1 MSEVS
6 VIPLGKAI
14 ERLEESLA
22 ACREQPEQLM
32 YRDAVIKRFEFA
44 FELAQSVLKKFVV
57 AFSVNAKE
65 REQLTF
71 PTLIRTA
78 SQDGVL
84 LNGYDVWIKFR
95 EARSRT
101 SHVHD
106 DDEAVAIMTI
116 VPGFLDEVRF
126 LFKRVQEELRNAP
139 EAIPDQKTLH
149 LPEQE
154 FELVR
159 AILKE
164 HIPGKAV
171 WVFGSRATGGRMLKR
186 FSDLDLAVEGKL
198 TWPERAALAEAF
210 DESLLPVKV
219 DVVEQG
225 LVEADFWERIEKDFV
240 VVQGYNL
247 TQSNLISI
255 LIPFTMRSQPEC
267 LARLTVNPFAV
278 SHESTIF
285 SAAAPLA
292 RDGRVSIQANGLPV
306 QPSRLAA
313 YSLPM
318 ASVTSTNF
326 AKSGSFI
333 AMLIGIRC
341 LPCNPFRLSWGSQMP
356 VDLP

>member
-22 ACREQPEQLM
+22 ACGEQPEQLM

-84 LNGYDVWIKFR
+84 LHGYDVWIKFR
-95 EARSRT
+95 EARGRT
-101 SHVHD
+101 RHVHD
-106 DDEAVAIMTI
+106 DDEAVAIMAV

-126 LFKRVQEELRNAP
+126 LHKRVQEELRNAP
-139 EAIPDQKTLH
+139 EAIPAEKTLH
-149 LPEQE
+149 LPDY
-154 FELVR
+154 ELGLLR

-164 HIPGKAV
+164 HIPGRAA

-198 TWPERAALAEAF
+198 TGQESAELADAF
-210 DESLLPVKV
+210 EESPLPIKV
-219 DVVEQG
+219 DIVELG
-225 LVEADFWERIEKDFV
+225 LVDAEFRERIEKDFV
-240 VVQGYNL
+240 VVQG
-247 TQSNLISI
+247 
-255 LIPFTMRSQPEC
+255 
-267 LARLTVNPFAV
+267 
-278 SHESTIF
+278 
-285 SAAAPLA
+285 
-292 RDGRVSIQANGLPV
+292 
-306 QPSRLAA
+306 
-313 YSLPM
+313 
-318 ASVTSTNF
+318 
-326 AKSGSFI
+326 
-333 AMLIGIRC
+333 
-341 LPCNPFRLSWGSQMP
+341 
-356 VDLP
+356 